1 MMSNQYYNDTT
12 TRHNET
18 KIKRTGEHILTW
30 IGVAIQALVAIMFL
44 MIKPF
49 IGNAN
54 FKEQIINETQKQGN
68 QVSMTEVHNG
78 VDALSGLFNFFTW
91 GALIPLIIAIIGGI
105 LINKKPKLAGIL
117 LIIAGI
123 LAIATNWISL
133 ILWLIAGIMLLVRK
147 PKKDMYGNGYYHDQ
161 YNDHHRRNNHDVNAD
176 NNAFIL
182 NEEEE
187 RNQQRYIKDHYSNK
201 DQVANNNERHRD
213 THVNGSNDDYESGYR
228 ENRRNDYPDNDHRR
242 YSNSNNDNDYDLND
256 RNNYHEDETRDYR
269 RDNHREDLHDS
280 KHQDTD
286 WNNEE
291 LDRNRRHD
299 NNDENHSI
307 GMNQNL
313 RRKNKQSN
321 DFIQD
326 EARKYQE
333 EKDNDPYKY

>member
-1 MMSNQYYNDTT
+1 MAKQYDDATNKNSNN
-12 TRHNET
+12 N
-18 KIKRTGEHILTW
+18 IKRTSEHVLTW

-49 IGNAN
+49 IGNAD

-68 QVSMTEVHNG
+68 EVSITEINNG
-78 VDALSGLFNFFTW
+78 MDALGGLFNFFTW
-91 GALIPLIIAIIGGI
+91 GAFIPLILAIIGGI

-147 PKKDMYGNGYYHDQ
+147 PKHDMYGNAD
-161 YNDHHRRNNHDVNAD
+161 YNDHHKRDHYDVNAN

-187 RNQQRYIKDHYSNK
+187 RQQQRYIKDHYSNK
-201 DQVANNNERHRD
+201 DQAADNNNEREHD
-213 THVNGSNDDYESGYR
+213 THVNDSKNDDYR
-228 ENRRNDYPDNDHRR
+228 DQR
-242 YSNSNNDNDYDLND
+242 YSN
-256 RNNYHEDETRDYR
+256 HKT
-269 RDNHREDLHDS
+269 
-280 KHQDTD
+280 
-286 WNNEE
+286 
-291 LDRNRRHD
+291 
-299 NNDENHSI
+299 
-307 GMNQNL
+307 
-313 RRKNKQSN
+313 NKRSN

-326 EARKYQE
+326 EARKLQE